1 MAVVNI
7 RQGDVLL
14 YGRKPISGDTLKAK
28 HGYKDKGDNIII
40 EGELTGHFHKVT
52 SNGKLYEKD
61 GKIILEAKA
70 GCILEHPE
78 HKHIQ
83 VPEGTY
89 EIEIQEEYDEVKH
102 SAKVKD

>member
-1 MAVVNI
+1 MNI
-7 RQGDVLL
+7 RQGDVILFGIGKKRTREI
-14 YGRKPISGDTLKAK
+14 YAE
-28 HGYKDKGDNIII
+28 GYKDKGDNIII
-40 EGELTGHFHKVT
+40 EGELTGHFHKIT

-61 GKIILEAKA
+61 GKIILEAKE

-78 HKHIQ
+78 HKHINIPQ
-83 VPEGTY
+83 GTY